1 MPLVA
6 IHAIETLQLHL
17 RAGMNVH
24 LRDLQWME
32 AEATV
37 LNALW
42 EALQEEAEEDKR
54 VVHEL
59 QYHELHIYKG
69 SNFVKQRNAT
79 KIAKMLSRLS
89 NSKREL
95 LPLNVKLSTFF
106 RTSEL

>member
-1 MPLVA
+1 MPPVA

-24 LRDLQWME
+24 LRDLQWVE

-42 EALQEEAEEDKR
+42 VALQEEAEEDKR

-59 QYHELHIYKG
+59 QYHELHIYISG
-69 SNFVKQRNAT
+69 
-79 KIAKMLSRLS
+79 
-89 NSKREL
+89 
-95 LPLNVKLSTFF
+95 
-106 RTSEL
+106 